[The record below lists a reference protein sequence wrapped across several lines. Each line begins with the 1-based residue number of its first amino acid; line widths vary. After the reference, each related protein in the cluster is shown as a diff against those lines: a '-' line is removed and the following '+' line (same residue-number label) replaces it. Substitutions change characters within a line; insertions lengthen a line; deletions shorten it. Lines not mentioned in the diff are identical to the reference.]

1 MNKSK
6 KVLFLYSELANYFLS
21 SLRSLQKLV
30 DEIHVLHYPVN
41 MEAPYDLNFPENMHF
56 YNVKKLNFFQ
66 LYKLTLEINPSIILC
81 SGWIDKAYLK
91 LVKKYKN
98 KIPTVLLF
106 DNQWKASLKQ
116 GLGLLLSPL
125 LLKNKFSNVWVTGSS
140 SNFFAKK
147 LGFSD
152 DKILTGL
159 YSADTPKFSHLRQ
172 KYLDYKKNQ
181 FPKVF
186 LYVGRYVRYKGIFD
200 LWNAFI
206 ELQSENPT
214 EWELWCLG
222 TGEEFDN
229 RILHPKIKHFGF
241 IQPLEMN
248 KYLSRA
254 GVYILPSI
262 YEPWGVSVHEMAAAG
277 FPMILSEKVGSSE
290 VFLKDNQNGYFI
302 KSGNTKDIKDKM
314 SKIINL
320 KELDLLNMGKISYEL
335 SLKNSPKI
343 WANKL
348 ISLL

>member
-1 MNKSK
+1 MN
-6 KVLFLYSELANYFLS
+6 VLILYTELADYFLAC
-21 SLRSLQKLV
+21 LKQLENHV
-30 DEIHVLHYPVN
+30 DEIHVIHWPLRD
-41 MEAPYDLNFPENMHF
+41 EAPFEFKVPD
-56 YNVKKLNFFQ
+56 NVILHNKTSNQMELLKLS
-66 LYKLTLEINPSIILC
+66 KLINPSLILC
-81 SGWIDKAYLK
+81 SGWVDRNYLK
-91 LVKKYKN
+91 IVKFYSK

-116 GLGLLLSPL
+116 GLGLLLSPFL
-125 LLKNKFSNVWVTGSS
+125 IKNKFSNVWVTGSS
-140 SNFFAKK
+140 SKSFAKK

-159 YSADTPKFSHLRQ
+159 YSADTPKFSLFRQ
-172 KYLDYKKNQ
+172 KYLESKNNQ

-186 LYVGRYVRYKGIFD
+186 LYVGRYVRHKGIFD

-206 ELQSENPT
+206 ELQNENPT

-222 TGEEFDN
+222 TGEEFEN

-248 KYLSRA
+248 KYLSKA

-262 YEPWGVSVHEMAAAG
+262 YEPWGVSVHEMASAG
-277 FPMILSEKVGSSE
+277 FPMLLSKNVGSSE
-290 VFLKDNQNGYFI
+290 EFFEENINGYLFS
-302 KSGNTKDIKDKM
+302 SGNKFEIKQKLK
-314 SKIINL
+314 KIINL
-320 KELDLLNMGKISYEL
+320 SESDLLTMGNNSFNL

-343 WANKL
+343 WAEKL

>member
-1 MNKSK
+1 LN
-6 KVLFLYSELANYFLS
+6 VLILYTELADYFLAC
-21 SLRSLQKLV
+21 LKQLENHV
-30 DEIHVLHYPVN
+30 DEIHVIHWPLRD
-41 MEAPYDLNFPENMHF
+41 EAPFEFKVPD
-56 YNVKKLNFFQ
+56 NVILHNKTSNQMELLKLS
-66 LYKLTLEINPSIILC
+66 KLINPSLILC
-81 SGWIDKAYLK
+81 SGWVDRNYLK
-91 LVKKYKN
+91 IVKFYSK

-116 GLGLLLSPL
+116 GLGLLLSPFL
-125 LLKNKFSNVWVTGSS
+125 IKNKFSNVWVTGSS
-140 SNFFAKK
+140 SKSFAKK

-159 YSADTPKFSHLRQ
+159 YSADTPKFSLFRQ
-172 KYLDYKKNQ
+172 KYLESKNNQ

-186 LYVGRYVRYKGIFD
+186 LYVGRYVRHKGIFD

-206 ELQSENPT
+206 ELQNENPT

-222 TGEEFDN
+222 TGEEFEN

-248 KYLSRA
+248 KYLSKA

-277 FPMILSEKVGSSE
+277 FPMLLSKNVGSSE
-290 VFLKDNQNGYFI
+290 EFLDENINGYHFN
-302 KSGNTKDIKDKM
+302 SGNKFEIKQKLK
-314 SKIINL
+314 KIINL
-320 KELDLLNMGKISYEL
+320 SESDLLTMGNNSFNL

-343 WANKL
+343 WAEKL